1 MTLRDFR
8 QDFNKNF
15 DKITSL
21 LGEFADQVA
30 LDLPSPKAKRILN
43 SALDFLRPHF
53 LSLGIRIVRLSPQQ
67 IEILVPAKARNLDE
81 SGMVMEGILTSVGIE
96 AFKMLWK
103 RNAPQGHFENKVS
116 QFSFEKIKE
125 LKGDIRLRCELSEI
139 SREAVL
145 AELVKDKR
153 SRVQVQIDFYNLE
166 EQICAQLAL
175 QSELFLK
182 EMIDWK

>member
-30 LDLPSPKAKRILN
+30 LDLPSPKAKRLLN

-67 IEILVPAKARNLDE
+67 IEIMVPAKARNLDE
-81 SGMVMEGILTSVGIE
+81 SGEVMEGILASVGIE
-96 AFKMLWK
+96 SFKMLWK
-103 RNAPQGHFENKVS
+103 RNAPEGFFENKVGT
-116 QFSFEKIKE
+116 FTFEKLKE
-125 LKGDIRLRCELSEI
+125 LKGDIRVRCELSDI
-139 SREAVL
+139 AREAVL
-145 AELVKDKR
+145 AELHKDKR
-153 SRVQVQIDFYNLE
+153 SRHEVQIYFYNLE
-166 EQICAQLAL
+166 DQICAQLNL
-175 QSELFLK
+175 QGELFLK